1 MRISGFEHCEE
12 QKNMQDKMR
21 GIEERRNHLLQGG
34 ETKEI
39 DRQHRQGKLTARERL
54 ERLFDS
60 GTFQEIDLWI
70 RPIRTGFD
78 IDERSLPG
86 DAVITGFGKIHGRII
101 YAYLHDFTVVG
112 GTMSSGQ
119 DHKVT
124 RLMEMALEARVP
136 YVGVVDS
143 GGVRVHDLFGW
154 PAFRPIQAG
163 RLGIGGTTGI
173 FAAPSI
179 ASGVI
184 PQISIMLGPCYAGS
198 AYSPTLA
205 DFVIMRKGTSFMSVA
220 SPQLLK
226 TVTFKEVTQDE
237 IGGAELHATIT
248 GTSDYLAETDGE
260 AIDFCRELLTYLPLN
275 NIQTPPVVDTGDDPN
290 RKDDALLKIVPA
302 NLSQPY
308 DMHEVICHIVDD
320 GRFLELQA
328 LFAKSLIIGFAR
340 LNGQT
345 VGIVANNPAVNNGV
359 LNINTCDKEARFIR
373 FCDCFNIPL
382 IFLVDTPGFLSSI
395 EEEKS
400 KDGLIRT
407 AARPV
412 FAICEASVPMILV
425 YIGKCFGPARLIMGT
440 PRMGVDMVYS
450 WPSAQ
455 VARMN
460 PEEIVSVIYKEE
472 IASSKNPDRVRGEK
486 LAELL
491 KNHIDFPYHG
501 AEQLLVN
508 EIIDPRDTRMV
519 VIGTLKALANKS
531 PFSRIYR
538 KHSLIPK

>member
-1 MRISGFEHCEE
+1 MPIS
-12 QKNMQDKMR
+12 
-21 GIEERRNHLLQGG
+21 
-34 ETKEI
+34 
-39 DRQHRQGKLTARERL
+39 
-54 ERLFDS
+54 
-60 GTFQEIDLWI
+60 
-70 RPIRTGFD
+70 
-78 IDERSLPG
+78 
-86 DAVITGFGKIHGRII
+86 
-101 YAYLHDFTVVG
+101 HDFTVVG

-124 RLMEMALEARVP
+124 RLMEMAMEARAP
-136 YVGVVDS
+136 YVGIIDS
-143 GGVRVHDLFGW
+143 GGVRIHDLFGR

-184 PQISIMLGPCYAGS
+184 PQISVMLGPCYAGS

-205 DFVIMRKGTSFMSVA
+205 DFVIMRRGISFMSVA

-226 TVTFKEVTQDE
+226 TVTYKDVTQDE
-237 IGGAELHATIT
+237 IGGAELHATVT
-248 GTSDYLAETDGE
+248 GTADYLAETDEE
-260 AIDFCRELLTYLPLN
+260 AIDFCRELMTYLPLN
-275 NIQTPPVVDTGDDPN
+275 NRETPPIIDTGDDPN
-290 RKDDALLKIVPA
+290 RREDNLLKIVPA
-302 NLSQPY
+302 DLSQPY
-308 DMHEVICHIVDD
+308 DMHEVIHHIVDK
-320 GRFLELQA
+320 GQFLELQR
-328 LFAKSLIIGFAR
+328 LFAKSIIIGFAR
-340 LNGQT
+340 LNGKV
-345 VGIVANNPAVNNGV
+345 VGIVANNPAENNGI

-400 KDGLIRT
+400 RDGLIRT

-412 FAICEASVPMILV
+412 FAICEATVPMIVL

-460 PEEIVSVIYKEE
+460 PEEAVNIIYKEE
-472 IASSKNPDRVRGEK
+472 INSSKDPERVRREK
-486 LAELL
+486 LDELL
-491 KNHIDFPYHG
+491 KGFFQI
-501 AEQLLVN
+501 
-508 EIIDPRDTRMV
+508 
-519 VIGTLKALANKS
+519 
-531 PFSRIYR
+531 
-538 KHSLIPK
+538 SLPCC

>member
-1 MRISGFEHCEE
+1 MRISDSEHCEE
-12 QKNMQDKMR
+12 QKMEGKIR
-21 GIEERRNHLLQGG
+21 VIEEKRSRLVQGG
-34 ETKEI
+34 EAKEI
-39 DRQHRQGKLTARERL
+39 ERQHRQGKLTARERL
-54 ERLFDS
+54 QELFDP

-70 RPIRTGFD
+70 RPIKTGFD
-78 IDERSLPG
+78 IDQRNLPG
-86 DAVITGFGKIHGRII
+86 DAVITGFGKIYGHTV

-124 RLMEMALEARVP
+124 RLMEMAMEARVP
-136 YVGVVDS
+136 YVGIVDS
-143 GGVRVHDLFGW
+143 GGVRVHDLFGR

-226 TVTFKEVTQDE
+226 TVTFKDVTQDE
-237 IGGAELHATIT
+237 IGGAELHATTT
-248 GTSDYLAETDGE
+248 GTADYLAETDVE
-260 AIDFCRELLTYLPLN
+260 AINFCRELITYLPLN
-275 NIQTPPVVDTGDDPN
+275 NNRQTLPLVETGDDLN
-290 RKDDALLKIVPA
+290 RRDDKLLKIVPPE
-302 NLSQPY
+302 LSQPY
-308 DMHEVICHIVDD
+308 DMHEVIYSIVDD
-320 GRFLELQA
+320 GQFLELQT
-328 LFAKSLIIGFAR
+328 LFARSIIIGFAR
-340 LNGQT
+340 LDGQT
-345 VGIVANNPAVNNGV
+345 VGIVANNPAENKGI

-412 FAICEASVPMILV
+412 FAICEASVPMIVV
-425 YIGKCFGPARLIMGT
+425 YVGKCFGPARLIMGT

-455 VARMN
+455 VSRMD
-460 PEEIVSVIYKEE
+460 PEEIVNIIYEKE
-472 IASSKNPDRVRGEK
+472 IDSSKDAGRVRKEK
-486 LAELL
+486 LEELL
-491 KNHIDFPYHG
+491 NNHIQFPYHA
-501 AEQLLVN
+501 AEQLMVN
-508 EIIDPRDTRMV
+508 EIIDPRDTRPI
-519 VIGTLKALANKS
+519 VIRTLKTLSNKE
-531 PFSRIYR
+531 PFPRPHR